1 MKADRGTVTLLA
13 IIGLILAGALVPWA
27 IWGEAFDS
35 ALSLEGAT
43 AWIMQQG
50 DWAWAAGVG
59 LLVSDIA
66 LPVPSTV
73 VMSALGAVYGTLAG
87 GLIASAG
94 SVLAGVTAYGAARL
108 AGRPAARRIAGEE
121 GLRRTEAIFE
131 RGGAWLV
138 LVSRWMPIL
147 PEAVACMAGLA
158 GMRFRTFFAALTAGC
173 VPTGFAFAWVG
184 AVARESES
192 LALVLSAALPVAAW
206 FAAARFRAVREAPG
220 S

>member
-13 IIGLILAGALVPWA
+13 IIGLILAGAIIPWA
-27 IWGEAFDS
+27 IWGEAFDA

-73 VMSALGAVYGTLAG
+73 IMSALGAAYGTLVG
-87 GLIASAG
+87 GMIAAAG
-94 SVLAGVTAYGAARL
+94 STLAGVTAYGAARI
-108 AGRPAARRIAGEE
+108 AGRPAARWIAGEE
-121 GLRRTEAIFE
+121 GLRRTETVFE

-158 GMRFRTFFAALTAGC
+158 GMRFGTFFAALTAGC

-192 LALVLSAALPVAAW
+192 LALILSAALPVAAW
-206 FAAARFRAVREAPG
+206 LVAARFRKVREARG

>member
-13 IIGLILAGALVPWA
+13 IVSLILAGALIPWA

-35 ALSLEGAT
+35 ALSLEGTT

-50 DWAWAAGVG
+50 GWAWAAGVG

-73 VMSALGAVYGTLAG
+73 VMSALGAAYGTLVG
-87 GLIASAG
+87 GTIAAAG
-94 SVLAGVTAYGAARL
+94 SMLAGVTAYGAARL
-108 AGRPAARRIAGEE
+108 AGRPAARWIAGEE
-121 GLRRTEAIFE
+121 GLRRTEA
-131 RGGAWLV
+131 
-138 LVSRWMPIL
+138 
-147 PEAVACMAGLA
+147 VASMAGLA
-158 GMRFRTFFAALTAGC
+158 GMRFGTFFAALAAGC

-206 FAAARFRAVREAPG
+206 VAAARFRAVREARG